1 MFSVFFIAAEELNFN
16 EIVATVPW
24 LDNGFEVI
32 GMETDSGKATEI
44 VMKLKPNVVFFD
56 SKIPYLDGASFIK
69 TVRENGLD
77 TEFVILS
84 APETIED
91 ARTFFQQEGIE
102 YLIKPLQMDEV
113 QFILEKLANKL
124 TIKYSQQ
131 MAEPDE
137 STSPEFTA
145 LVEYVR
151 THYYEKFTTEQLGKK
166 FGLNAGDICAL
177 FLKNYHTTL
186 ACFVTQMRMEQA
198 RKLLNTSN
206 FSLNQIKNE
215 CGYEDYSYFS
225 KVFKEYYGTG
235 PDFYDMVRVWLLFF
249 LRLFFQLHY
258 CFLQ

>member
-1 MFSVFFIAAEELNFN
+1 MFSVFWVADEESNFKQ
-16 EIVATVPW
+16 ITASIPW
-24 LDNGFEVI
+24 IDNGFEVI
-32 GMETDSGKATEI
+32 GMETDFMKKTER
-44 VMKLKPNVVFFD
+44 VMKLKPNVVFLD
-56 SKIPYLDGASFIK
+56 SKMPCLNGSSFIK

-84 APETIED
+84 VPETIED
-91 ARTFFQQEGIE
+91 ARTFFRQEGIE
-102 YLIKPLQMDEV
+102 YLVKPLQMAEV
-113 QFILEKLANKL
+113 QFILEKLAMKL
-124 TIKYSQQ
+124 LIKYPRQI
-131 MAEPDE
+131 AEPDE
-137 STSPEFTA
+137 STNPEFTS

-166 FGLNAGDICAL
+166 FGLNAGYICAL

-225 KVFKEYYGTG
+225 KVFKEYYGTE
-235 PDFYDMVRVWLLFF
+235 PDFYDMERV
-249 LRLFFQLHY
+249 
-258 CFLQ
+258 